1 MASPTRGLDIR
12 CMQDADALFSE
23 TTYLEAVEQDAYHR
37 LTTDNVLGPGGDGW
51 GINCRRFVG
60 MDPANLA
67 RQQARCVEVLL
78 RDERIT
84 AAVIVLTATTADN
97 GLADVQIDATITT
110 PEGSFQFIK
119 PVSELTNADI
129 TGQAS

>member
-12 CMQDADALFSE
+12 CMQDADALFSV
-23 TTYLEAVEQDAYHR
+23 TRDLEAVEQDAYHR

-67 RQQARCVEVLL
+67 RQQPRCVEVLL

-84 AAVIVLTATTADN
+84 AAVIVLTATTTN
-97 GLADVQIDATITT
+97 GLDDVQIDATITT
-110 PEGSFQFIK
+110 PEGITFRFIK